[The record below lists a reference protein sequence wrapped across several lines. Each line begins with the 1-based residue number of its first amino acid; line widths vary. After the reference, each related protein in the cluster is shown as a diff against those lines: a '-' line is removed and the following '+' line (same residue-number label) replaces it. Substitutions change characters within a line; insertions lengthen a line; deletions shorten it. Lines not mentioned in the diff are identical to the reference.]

1 MERVEVARIELPPGQ
16 DAGLHLHPCPV
27 VGCVLAGRIRFQV
40 EGEPETVLGPGDGF
54 YEPAG
59 TRISHFD
66 NESSE
71 ESATFVA
78 FYLLPPGE
86 DRLIVMVE

>member
-1 MERVEVARIELPPGQ
+1 MPPIVREPLLTAALGAEAATVERVEVARIELPPGQ
-16 DAGLHLHPCPV
+16 ETGLH
-27 VGCVLAGRIRFQV
+27 
-40 EGEPETVLGPGDGF
+40 LGPGDGF

-71 ESATFVA
+71 EPAAFVA